1 MTRKRT
7 VLLKLISFGIVFLLI
22 YLVFNKDQ
30 VTGSKNIS
38 KFETADLD
46 KNGLGE
52 QYNLVNGRLKIT
64 QDNKIIWQSPTN
76 WWVDDFVLADATND
90 DTLDINLSVWK
101 KGNFGPDKP
110 FWVKE
115 NDQSIKNHLF
125 IFDLIQAKAKAAWQS
140 SNLEA
145 PNCEF
150 NFTDIDNDGKN
161 ELIVTEGVY
170 TDNHRCQDKY
180 KAVWRWNGWGFSN
193 IRRSEM

>member
-125 IFDLIQAKAKAAWQS
+125 IFDLIQDKVKAVWQS